1 MRSLYYLLPLS
12 VTMLLFQNEKLNN
25 IFSWLGV
32 GQKHQGR
39 QGSSGSLTFLIAFVA
54 PFEFLKL
61 WEASNPLMII
71 KDADEGKNSQ

>member
-1 MRSLYYLLPLS
+1 MIKWHGAIHTHNDNFLALVLCYSYVRCNIHGNWVKGNEISVLSLPLP

-39 QGSSGSLTFLIAFVA
+39 
-54 PFEFLKL
+54 
-61 WEASNPLMII
+61 
-71 KDADEGKNSQ
+71 